1 MLRHSGKIRN
11 IYGTTGKVKI
21 AEGKDLTEVRYIV
34 GTGGALTRLPSRIEI
49 LDNMLKYNK
58 NNELLFPKEKTKI
71 LIDNDYIMASM
82 GVLSKKYEEAS
93 LKLLLKSLNF
103 EEERLCILG

>member
-1 MLRHSGKIRN
+1 MF
-11 IYGTTGKVKI
+11 
-21 AEGKDLTEVRYIV
+21 
-34 GTGGALTRLPSRIEI
+34 
-49 LDNMLKYNK
+49 KYNK